1 MFEMSNLWRPW
12 DEDGGEESRL
22 IQVKRADCEDYNILL
37 EMITSV
43 KPSVPSIIFLLIMLC
58 TLFKMLL
65 LFGLITPIRTLKQGF
80 SLVRAFLRSSH

>member
-43 KPSVPSIIFLLIMLC
+43 KPSVPSIIFLQLC
-58 TLFKMLL
+58 FAPCLTLFRPGGGGALEALPNFKV
-65 LFGLITPIRTLKQGF
+65 K
-80 SLVRAFLRSSH
+80 